1 LLSKRWFASGWCR
14 REFELALRLGKRVF
28 GVVIDATRTED
39 IPPEYRDTWQLTR
52 LSGGQ
57 DGQLFPVRLPPDG
70 VEAHVVFS
78 REGLQRLRRGL
89 QSAGL
94 DPRHFDWP
102 PPNDPDRPPYRGLR
116 PLEAADAGIFFG
128 REAPLIDALDQLRG
142 LRDRAAPRLFVVLG
156 ASGAGKSSFLRAGLL
171 PRLARD
177 DRHWRAL
184 PPIRPQGAVL
194 DGEQGLVAALHRAFI
209 ELGRP
214 RARPALAIA
223 ANTPDGLMA
232 LLAELTAAAT
242 PPTLPGEAP
251 AVPPTILLA
260 VDQAEELFQADG
272 AAQSR
277 AFLELLAAIAQ
288 AETPGVLVLFTIRTD
303 LYGPLQEAAA
313 LAGLR
318 QQTFPLPP
326 LHPTSYPTIIEGPA
340 RRLEGPRA
348 LAVPAKLTQD
358 LAGVAAAGGGDALP
372 LLAFTLETLWH
383 DHGATG
389 RLAPEGYDAS
399 AGFAEAISAAV
410 LRAIT
415 AAVRAGVAPAEEAAR
430 LALLRRGLIPWLAG
444 IDPATN
450 APRRRRARLSDIPA
464 EARGLIEHLVEAR
477 LLSAD
482 TNAAGEPVL
491 EPAHDALLRRWGV
504 LHGWLEEDAALL
516 AALEAVQEA
525 ARDWDANARDAAWL
539 AHRAGR
545 LESAEALR
553 ARDDLWAGLGTAER
567 AYLGACRAA
576 EDAARDRELAAAR
589 ELAETERRGRKR
601 AMVGLAAA
609 SLAALVAI
617 GAGGWAWHQQGV
629 AEQQRTRAETGF
641 AAARDAANSLVFE
654 LAAGL
659 RNREGMP
666 ASLVRDLLDRA
677 GRTLDALL
685 ARTPD
690 DPATLRLRGVAHGE
704 FATTFATL
712 GDTPRQRQA
721 AEAALGIFQRLAE
734 RDPGNTQWQR
744 DLSIRH
750 GRMGAVLQAQGDLPG
765 SLGAYQAGMAIRTR
779 LAERDPG
786 NADWQSDLSVSHV
799 LIGDVLRAQGDLPG
813 ALRAYQAAMAIRTRL
828 AERDP

>member
-1 LLSKRWFASGWCR
+1 MARLFISHSSHDNAAAIALRGWLAEQGWDDVFLDLDPERGIVSGERWERALHQAASRCEAVVFLLSKRWFASGWCR

-102 PPNDPDRPPYRGLR
+102 PPNDTDRPPYRGLR

-232 LLAELTAAAT
+232 LLAELAAAAT

-251 AVPPTILLA
+251 AAPPTILLA

-288 AETPGVLVLFTIRTD
+288 AETLGVLVLFTIRTD
-303 LYGPLQEAAA
+303 LYGPLQEATA

-348 LAVPAKLTQD
+348 LSVPAKLTQD

-410 LRAIT
+410 LRAMT

-491 EPAHDALLRRWGV
+491 EPAHDALLRRWGI
-504 LHGWLEEDAALL
+504 LRGWLEEDAALL

-525 ARDWDANARDAAWL
+525 ARDWDANARDAA
-539 AHRAGR
+539 
-545 LESAEALR
+545 
-553 ARDDLWAGLGTAER
+553 
-567 AYLGACRAA
+567 
-576 EDAARDRELAAAR
+576 
-589 ELAETERRGRKR
+589 
-601 AMVGLAAA
+601 
-609 SLAALVAI
+609 
-617 GAGGWAWHQQGV
+617 
-629 AEQQRTRAETGF
+629 
-641 AAARDAANSLVFE
+641 
-654 LAAGL
+654 
-659 RNREGMP
+659 
-666 ASLVRDLLDRA
+666 
-677 GRTLDALL
+677 
-685 ARTPD
+685 
-690 DPATLRLRGVAHGE
+690 
-704 FATTFATL
+704 
-712 GDTPRQRQA
+712 
-721 AEAALGIFQRLAE
+721 
-734 RDPGNTQWQR
+734 
-744 DLSIRH
+744 
-750 GRMGAVLQAQGDLPG
+750 
-765 SLGAYQAGMAIRTR
+765 
-779 LAERDPG
+779 
-786 NADWQSDLSVSHV
+786 
-799 LIGDVLRAQGDLPG
+799 
-813 ALRAYQAAMAIRTRL
+813 
-828 AERDP
+828 